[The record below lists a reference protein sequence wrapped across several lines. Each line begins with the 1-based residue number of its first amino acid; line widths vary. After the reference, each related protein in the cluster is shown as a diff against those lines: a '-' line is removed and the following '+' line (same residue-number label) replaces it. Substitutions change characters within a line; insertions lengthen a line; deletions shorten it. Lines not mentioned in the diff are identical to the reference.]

1 MASKRATPAA
11 SAKSRSTTGLRI
23 LVLSGPN
30 LDRLGRREPHI
41 YGRTTLAEIHA
52 AIAERATS
60 HGSEVDC
67 RQTNHEGVLIDW
79 IGGAKDAGFDGVLLN
94 AGALTHTSYALHD
107 AVKGC
112 ELPTIEVHIS
122 NPDAREPFRHVS
134 CIAPACRARVAGFG
148 PPSYTV
154 ALDGLLGILTAG
166 APRGREKG
174 SEGPRTARRG
184 PRAASGGSGRRSAP
198 GKG

>member
-1 MASKRATPAA
+1 MASKRAAPAVPSSTQPAA
-11 SAKSRSTTGLRI
+11 SSLRV

-52 AIAERATS
+52 AVGRLAAERGAA
-60 HGSEVDC
+60 VDC
-67 RQTNHEGVLIDW
+67 RQSNHEGQLIDW
-79 IGGAKDAGFDGVLLN
+79 IGAAKDEGFDGILIN
-94 AGALTHTSYALHD
+94 AGAFTHTSYALHD
-107 AVKGC
+107 AIKGC

-122 NPDAREPFRHVS
+122 NPDARESFRHVS

-154 ALDGLLGILTAG
+154 ALDGLLGILTA
-166 APRGREKG
+166 RGSR
-174 SEGPRTARRG
+174 ARQKRPDG
-184 PRAASGGSGRRSAP
+184 PRAARRGSRAAGRAP
-198 GKG
+198 SRKG